1 MFVDTNSISLPR
13 TTRIEHA
20 ALASSRVRQRGY
32 FGDKGGGIKPFTL
45 AFSNTVARD
54 PLLSKLIRIENI
66 IWIWSLMLLGHSRL
80 IYRDKLRRFP
90 VLHTTGREQILDKSD
105 KTKFSKRERERD
117 VASSLLQSF
126 TFEITTDR
134 ISLSTSLVEQA
145 LHCRPLSILW
155 KKVEMPA
162 RVIVDFT
169 SISVLAVEKE
179 IDDGIER
186 WDTIV

>member
-1 MFVDTNSISLPR
+1 
-13 TTRIEHA
+13 
-20 ALASSRVRQRGY
+20 
-32 FGDKGGGIKPFTL
+32 
-45 AFSNTVARD
+45 
-54 PLLSKLIRIENI
+54 
-66 IWIWSLMLLGHSRL
+66 MLLGHSRL

-126 TFEITTDR
+126 TFEITKDR